1 MFNFPHFEGKIG
13 VDNTRM
19 HIKILELD
27 IAC

>member
-13 VDNTRM
+13 VNNTRM
-19 HIKILELD
+19 HSKIPELD